1 MIKKKKYKPSLEVPN
16 MFSNGGYTTGP
27 IATHADSV
35 LNYKNTK
42 AQEAAFKAIKMET
55 IDLATFKAIRKM
67 IKDKYPDDP
76 RIENINQNTI
86 NYTSKS
92 TLPTN
97 HEYGVLEIRGEP
109 PMPSIQSTPKP
120 SPKPKPKPRPTTPS
134 VTAPIIKAVDKIKS
148 VVERPISTPQRQ
160 IVYGDNPPAPI
171 VEDKPT
177 GGYMDTRGVMMDKP
191 QTAGNYTPEQL
202 LKMGYRAKQ
211 SNVTLPNNKMK
222 YGKGGSTDLSWFNQK
237 LVQEANTR
245 MNSTTK
251 TTLGKTISTP
261 QDRVYNA
268 RAKKLS
274 TNPEKYTIQDYIN
287 GHKEEG
293 LSNDVLSDPIAM
305 AAALTAGGVGYGA
318 VGLSQIPRMFGVNLL
333 DEATFGIPSV
343 GKSLLKS
350 DVKGITNFIPK
361 EVNYTEEEIRAAAA
375 RFHSGYPNIKDFEIM
390 KKHNP
395 SDKPIY
401 SYTAKDAE
409 NMVNQTATV
418 NKYKPNLTTQGVP
431 TNTLNHLYEKTSSDF
446 INAGMEQVIRGKDK
460 TGLKNLL
467 RPLNDGELQ
476 HFRNLYVNENNEAA
490 LNFLDSK
497 YPTNGWKGATKN
509 QFIPTEIQKNKLG
522 GVVKMAKGG
531 LLKGIGGAL
540 YGAVEGGLDA
550 MSMGLTDQIT
560 DAGAKAIGGQDKTFN
575 ASRGAGNI
583 AGAVGMDALTMGATH
598 VGTIQQVA
606 KGTNGL
612 VQNTSIFGDKEK
624 QGIGMGLQSFQAL
637 VPFLGAIEGGVQ
649 KQEQD
654 GMNNTTINV
663 EGSGIQ
669 SGQKASM
676 KKGELLTSNG
686 MVLRNFINIPP
697 HPTDPNLINP
707 DGTVQAPA
715 GTTVIPKNRT
725 KEYMERDLKGKQQ
738 LEKSL
743 ISAQRL
749 RERKEAKMAKGGTVQ
764 RYDTNALVGP
774 PTWNEWQNNNPVSE
788 AQPGVFSDMDPTMS
802 ALNIL
807 PIAWKFGK
815 GIFGKADH
823 SNPEDYMVNARM
835 KWNDLS
841 NEQIQRKVNEGYNLG
856 RYNMRNSGNYN
867 LAGDVALGTNL
878 IKTKA
883 EEQEKIMN
891 INAEGKF
898 KADAS
903 NIDLMRSNMAT
914 KLTVDDMNAK
924 NKAMKTDYI
933 NSGFE
938 DIGKIGAFGLQK
950 DYINNYMKKAYPRGY
965 KKGGKE

>member
-1 MIKKKKYKPSLEVPN
+1 MSKKKIGKTNTEGLER
-16 MFSNGGYTTGP
+16 FDNGGE
-27 IATHADSV
+27 ATRQDSLNLLNNSNAV
-35 LNYKNTK
+35 LKYYSGKQYKNIGDRPLAPSTQLFNSIEEDRK
-42 AQEAAFKAIKMET
+42 FFIK
-55 IDLATFKAIRKM
+55 RGNV
-67 IKDKYPDDP
+67 KYPTSDTDTNSGKLDLKYYYKKVDDNRFYQRESYDFILDTRSP
-76 RIENINQNTI
+76 MQLFDKRITPNREIRIANTKI
-86 NYTSKS
+86 GDSMEGDKVKVYTYSPLSVTPWDMLTPDQKKQRID
-92 TLPTN
+92 T
-97 HEYGVLEIRGEP
+97 YGVSGSPFKTEAEYQNSTRP
-109 PMPSIQSTPKP
+109 PRRQVSYRPTTR
-120 SPKPKPKPRPTTPS
+120 PRPTTPS

-148 VVERPISTPQRQ
+148 VVERPISKAPRQ
-160 IVYGDNPPAPI
+160 IVYGERPPAPI
-171 VEDKPT
+171 VEDKTT
-177 GGYMDTRGVMMDKP
+177 GGYMDSRGVMMDKP

-202 LKMGYRAKQ
+202 VKMGYRAKQ
-211 SNVTLPNNKMK
+211 SNVTLPNSKMK
-222 YGKGGSTDLSWFNQK
+222 YGKGGGVNKSDYVDLGLDAASFIPGPVGMTASTIGAMKNLYEGDYVGAGIDALNVITMGGSKWLGEAAK
-237 LVQEANTR
+237 LAKYANKTR
-245 MNSTTK
+245 LASSLANKAQFLKSVSDPVIP
-251 TTLGKTISTP
+251 KTISLI
-261 QDRVYNA
+261 R
-268 RAKKLS
+268 
-274 TNPEKYTIQDYIN
+274 DYKGSGN
-287 GHKEEG
+287 NLHN
-293 LSNDVLSDPIAM
+293 LD
-305 AAALTAGGVGYGA
+305 
-318 VGLSQIPRMFGVNLL
+318 IPNNQM
-333 DEATFGIPSV
+333 SV
-343 GKSLLKS
+343 R
-350 DVKGITNFIPK
+350 D
-361 EVNYTEEEIRAAAA
+361 
-375 RFHSGYPNIKDFEIM
+375 
-390 KKHNP
+390 
-395 SDKPIY
+395 
-401 SYTAKDAE
+401 
-409 NMVNQTATV
+409 
-418 NKYKPNLTTQGVP
+418 
-431 TNTLNHLYEKTSSDF
+431 NTK
-446 INAGMEQVIRGKDK
+446 
-460 TGLKNLL
+460 
-467 RPLNDGELQ
+467 
-476 HFRNLYVNENNEAA
+476 
-490 LNFLDSK
+490 
-497 YPTNGWKGATKN
+497 
-509 QFIPTEIQKNKLG
+509 
-522 GVVKMAKGG
+522 VKMAKGG
-531 LLKGIGGAL
+531 LIKGIGGAL
-540 YGAVEGGLDA
+540 YGAAEGGLDA

-560 DAGAKAIGGQDKTFN
+560 DAGANAIGGKDKTFN
-575 ASRGAGNI
+575 ASRAGGNI

-598 VGTIQQVA
+598 AGTVQQVA

-612 VQNTSIFGDKEK
+612 VQNTNIFGDKEK

-637 VPFLGAIEGGVQ
+637 VPFLGAIEGGIQ
-649 KQEQD
+649 KQEQG

-707 DGTVQAPA
+707 DGTVQVPE

-749 RERKEAKMAKGGTVQ
+749 RERKEAKMAKGGAVE
-764 RYDTNALVGP
+764 RYDTKALVPGWGGMGS
-774 PTWNEWQNNNPVSE
+774 TRGGFNINNPAFDSG
-788 AQPGVFSDMDPTMS
+788 ASIGAGAPGGGSPTGIFSDMDPAMS
-802 ALNIL
+802 AMNIL

-841 NEQIQRKVNEGYNLG
+841 NDQVQRKVNEGYNLG

-878 IKTKA
+878 MKTKA
-883 EEQEKIMN
+883 EEQEKIMY

-965 KKGGKE
+965 AKKGGKVK

>member
-1 MIKKKKYKPSLEVPN
+1 MAKKKIGKINTEDLE
-16 MFSNGGYTTGP
+16 MFGNGGE
-27 IATHADSV
+27 ATRQDSLNLLNNSNAV
-35 LNYKNTK
+35 LKYYLGKNYKNTGDRPL
-42 AQEAAFKAIKMET
+42 APGTQLFNI
-55 IDLATFKAIRKM
+55 IDEDRKLFEQRGSVQYP
-67 IKDKYPDDP
+67 ISDTDYNQGKLDLKYYYKKVDDNRFYQRESNDFLLDTRSPKQLFDKRVQPNREMRFENNKPDDSMEGDKVKIYTYSP
-76 RIENINQNTI
+76 LSVTPWDMLTPDQKKQRIDTYGLSGSPFKTEAEYQNSIRPQGRQVSYRSTI
-86 NYTSKS
+86 
-92 TLPTN
+92 
-97 HEYGVLEIRGEP
+97 
-109 PMPSIQSTPKP
+109 TPL
-120 SPKPKPKPRPTTPS
+120 PKPKPRPTTPS

-160 IVYGDNPPAPI
+160 VVYGDKPPAPI

-222 YGKGGSTDLSWFNQK
+222 YGKGGGVKQPFNSWYKTVTPDFADTTGYDLRGAYNELPFNVVESW
-237 LVQEANTR
+237 R
-245 MNSTTK
+245 
-251 TTLGKTISTP
+251 
-261 QDRVYNA
+261 
-268 RAKKLS
+268 
-274 TNPEKYTIQDYIN
+274 
-287 GHKEEG
+287 
-293 LSNDVLSDPIAM
+293 
-305 AAALTAGGVGYGA
+305 
-318 VGLSQIPRMFGVNLL
+318 
-333 DEATFGIPSV
+333 
-343 GKSLLKS
+343 
-350 DVKGITNFIPK
+350 
-361 EVNYTEEEIRAAAA
+361 
-375 RFHSGYPNIKDFEIM
+375 KD
-390 KKHNP
+390 
-395 SDKPIY
+395 
-401 SYTAKDAE
+401 
-409 NMVNQTATV
+409 
-418 NKYKPNLTTQGVP
+418 P
-431 TNTLNHLYEKTSSDF
+431 TNNHLPDRYKLPTHPTFS
-446 INAGMEQVIRGKDK
+446 
-460 TGLKNLL
+460 
-467 RPLNDGELQ
+467 
-476 HFRNLYVNENNEAA
+476 NE
-490 LNFLDSK
+490 SK
-497 YPTNGWKGATKN
+497 YYKNPMETPAGVWKENTY
-509 QFIPTEIQKNKLG
+509 IPVHPGMLNAKT
-522 GVVKMAKGG
+522 KMAKGG

-540 YGAVEGGLDA
+540 YGAAEGGLDA

-598 VGTIQQVA
+598 GGTVQQVA

-612 VQNTSIFGDKEK
+612 VQNTNIFGDKEK

-649 KQEQD
+649 KQEQG

-749 RERKEAKMAKGGTVQ
+749 RERKEAKMSKGGSVQ
-764 RYDTNALVGP
+764 RYDTTALVGP
-774 PTWNEWQNNNPVSE
+774 PTWNEWQNSNPVSG

-841 NEQIQRKVNEGYNLG
+841 NDQVQRKINEGYNVG

-878 IKTKA
+878 MKTKA

-924 NKAMKTDYI
+924 NKAMNADYI
-933 NSGFE
+933 NSGME
-938 DIGKIGAFGLQK
+938 DLGKLGAFGLQK
-950 DYINNYMKKAYPRGY
+950 DYINNYMKKAYPKGY
-965 KKGGKE
+965 KKGGKVK